1 MTETLATCLCKQ
13 MLFCYLTNE
22 SLRHQRRQ
30 EKDNCLYTADP
41 GAPLTYFN
49 DGGVRQR
56 FIFYTQKNPSVFLH
70 QQILLFIFWE
80 AKTC

>member
-1 MTETLATCLCKQ
+1 MIETLATCLCKQ

-30 EKDNCLYTADP
+30 EKDNFLYTADP

-49 DGGVRQR
+49 DGGGPTEVHILYPKKSQLQNLS
-56 FIFYTQKNPSVFLH
+56 TQKNPYF
-70 QQILLFIFWE
+70 F
-80 AKTC
+80 